1 MAPKKTKKEQAAHRK
16 AALQK
21 KVAAQRSKAME
32 PKVIP
37 KQGDVD
43 SESTRRAEEVEASG
57 QTTDDEEESIQ
68 SYKDSKRKSPPPTNV
83 QVSTHTKRPKQT
95 KTMLDHENSQTAK
108 HDTDDS
114 TGSEEGDSEEDNDN
128 RKQSAR
134 TSPNLKSNKQQNEGD
149 DKTQSPA
156 ELRAV
161 LIETEGQLVRAERQV
176 RAISK
181 TRVAD
186 TFLEGQVRTWTKET
200 LWKMCKFITN
210 DQTMHKVMQ
219 KASKHFKVPAS
230 EQEHWKSSYAH
241 IVRDGLNQKRN
252 ACSQDLRK
260 TIKSKR
266 TEKQRITCDGLSN
279 HVLLLP

>member
-68 SYKDSKRKSPPPTNV
+68 SYKDSKRKSPPPNV